1 MPSFTRGWTRQ
12 RTKTGIVDRP
22 VLDLLF
28 RERSGYNLFA
38 FIVDSGADISLAPRD
53 LGDRLGVDWAK
64 GKKARLSG
72 ISPRPECSVEGR
84 IHTVKTTVPA
94 LALELKLPVCFAEGN
109 APYLV
114 GRETFF
120 DQLRVSFDKPN
131 RKTTFTLT
139 R

>member
-1 MPSFTRGWTRQ
+1 MRSFTRGWTRQ
-12 RTKTGIVDRP
+12 RTETGTVDRP

-28 RERSGYNLFA
+28 REENGYNLYA
-38 FIVDSGADISLAPRD
+38 FIVDSGADNSLAPRD
-53 LGDRLGVDWAK
+53 LGDRLGVDWSK
-64 GKKARLSG
+64 GRKARLSG

-84 IHTVKTTVPA
+84 IHTVKTVVPA
-94 LALELKLPVCFAEGN
+94 LALELKLSVCFAEGD
-109 APYLV
+109 APYLI

-120 DQLRVSFDKPN
+120 DQFRVSFDKPH